1 MKRLCVI
8 CEGPTEVEFV
18 KNCLEPYLRPQGLH
32 TYPSLLQAPSGN
44 HRGGRVTVERLGKH
58 LAHEYDRTDRITT
71 LVDYYGFRDAGGSS
85 RAQLE
90 ADILA
95 ETLKWNP
102 RADKRFILPYVQMY
116 EFEGLLFSDIE
127 QFHYVLDGWNKE
139 ARTQLLAIRN
149 AFETPEKIN
158 NSKETAPSKRI
169 LKIFGEQAYS
179 KTEHGPIIAEEIG
192 LEKIRLQC
200 AQFDEWIK
208 KLEVW

>member
-18 KNCLEPYLRPQGLH
+18 KSCLEPHLRPHGLH

-71 LVDYYGFRDAGGSS
+71 LVDYYGFRDAGGRS
-85 RAQLE
+85 RAKLE
-90 ADILA
+90 EEILA
-95 ETLKWNP
+95 EALKWNP
-102 RADKRFILPYVQMY
+102 RAEKRYILPYVQMY
-116 EFEGLLFSDIE
+116 EFEGLLFTDIE
-127 QFHYVLDGWNKE
+127 HFHYVLDGWNEE
-139 ARTQLLAIRN
+139 ARAQLLAIRN
-149 AFETPEKIN
+149 AFETPEDIN

-179 KTEHGPIIAEEIG
+179 KTEYGPVIAEGIG
-192 LEKIRLQC
+192 LEKIRQQC
-200 AQFDEWIK
+200 AQFDEWVK
-208 KLEVW
+208 KLQAW